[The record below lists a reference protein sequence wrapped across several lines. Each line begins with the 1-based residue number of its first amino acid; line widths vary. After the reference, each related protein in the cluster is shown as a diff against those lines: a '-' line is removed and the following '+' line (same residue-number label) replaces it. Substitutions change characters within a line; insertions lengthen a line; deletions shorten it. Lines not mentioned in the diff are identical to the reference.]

1 MKQSFFDTVIN
12 MLLLVASALLSI
24 IVMPFVFVAVLLN
37 FPKYE
42 K

>member
-1 MKQSFFDTVIN
+1 MKQNFFAMVTN
-12 MLLLVASALLSI
+12 LLLLVASALISI
-24 IVMPFVFVAVLLN
+24 LIMPFVFVAVLLN